1 MLPRPLRPAP
11 VWDGSPLFRS
21 ARRISTAAAQQPD
34 TGRTGARSSR
44 PRTVAEARPVKPGE
58 GPESRWSAKIPRSHQ
73 QLFAQA
79 IEAWNRRKKMSSVVS
94 NPSGRVQG
102 WHDCPFASSAE
113 HWNDGRNGLMESSCP
128 EFFSSSGPIRPAQL
142 IPVQVWSPC
151 RRPVVRGNHCRLG
164 YFWRVSFTK
173 KVPARWVISSVTC
186 RSCAPFRMKTPL
198 ASRSPY
204 LASTT

>member
-1 MLPRPLRPAP
+1 M
-11 VWDGSPLFRS
+11 
-21 ARRISTAAAQQPD
+21 
-34 TGRTGARSSR
+34 
-44 PRTVAEARPVKPGE
+44 KPGE
-58 GPESRWSAKIPRSHQ
+58 GPESRWSAKTPRSHQ

-102 WHDCPFASSAE
+102 WPDCPFASSAE

-128 EFFSSSGPIRPAQL
+128 EFFSSSGPVRPANL
-142 IPVQVWSPC
+142 ILVQVDRRAVNQWS
-151 RRPVVRGNHCRLG
+151 GDNHCRLG
-164 YFWRVSFTK
+164 YFWRVRLTQ
-173 KVPARWVISSVTC
+173 KVFARWVISSVTC
-186 RSCAPFRMKTPL
+186 RSCAPFRTKTPF